1 MLNICGLRIRVWGM
15 FICDIIIELST
26 ALKCQKQLLM
36 SSISNLG
43 SRESPEIALTLSL
56 FKAQKRVLVLVL
68 NLHIVHQSQQD
79 RK

>member
-1 MLNICGLRIRVWGM
+1 MLNICGLRIRVWRM

-26 ALKCQKQLLM
+26 ALKCQKQLLI

-56 FKAQKRVLVLVL
+56 FKAQQILVL